1 MWYNHDEFICVRLKH
16 HKFRQNLLNV
26 KRINCRWGQVYL
38 CSKKTDFSLETR
50 NGSTVGDTRCKNL
63 LCDLGRDWVIKS
75 LKEGFKCD
83 ELQAQVE
90 KWSISYSATNKNDL
104 LHNGM

>member
-1 MWYNHDEFICVRLKH
+1 MSL
-16 HKFRQNLLNV
+16 
-26 KRINCRWGQVYL
+26 G
-38 CSKKTDFSLETR
+38 TDLP
-50 NGSTVGDTRCKNL
+50 L
-63 LCDLGRDWVIKS
+63 KS

-90 KWSISYSATNKNDL
+90 KWSISYSATNKKDL